1 MIIDVD
7 RLPKEGLKI
16 AKDFEFFSEALIED
30 NAVFLQPVH
39 AELKV
44 TKIGEEIFIKGKIT
58 SCLSFVCSRCLVPF
72 EFPVDSNYD
81 LVYIPEEIEG
91 MKEHLEDGDAHKLFY
106 YSSKI
111 DIEEVVLEQLNLVF
125 PPKPL
130 CSEDC
135 QGICPVCG
143 KIIQS
148 SDCACETK
156 SSDPRLDKLK
166 SFRRDKR

>member
-16 AKDFEFFSEALIED
+16 AKDFEFFSEALIEK

-72 EFPVDSNYD
+72 ELPIDSNFD

-91 MKEHLEDGDAHKLFY
+91 MREHLEDGDVNKLFY

-135 QGICPVCG
+135 QGICPMCG
-143 KIIQS
+143 KVIQRS
-148 SDCACETK
+148 NCICETK
-156 SSDPRLDKLK
+156 SADPRLDKLK

>member
-16 AKDFEFFSEALIED
+16 AKDFEFFSEALIEE

-44 TKIGEEIFIKGKIT
+44 TKIGEEIFFKGKIT
-58 SCLSFVCSRCLVPF
+58 TCLSFVCSRCLVPF
-72 EFPVDSNYD
+72 EFPVDSHFD

-91 MKEHLEDGDAHKLFY
+91 MKEHLENDDINKLFY
-106 YSSKI
+106 YRSKI

-130 CSEDC
+130 CAEDC
-135 QGICPVCG
+135 QGICPICG

-148 SDCACETK
+148 GECACETK

-166 SFRRDKR
+166 SFIRDKR